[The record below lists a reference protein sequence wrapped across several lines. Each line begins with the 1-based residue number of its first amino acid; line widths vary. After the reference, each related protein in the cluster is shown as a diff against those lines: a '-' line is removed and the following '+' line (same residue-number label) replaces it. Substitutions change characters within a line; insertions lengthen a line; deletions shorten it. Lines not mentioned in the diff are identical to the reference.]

1 MLLIPTPLSAVLG
14 FVFILIGA
22 AAIWLIFE
30 ASRHSHDQS
39 ARNRRIR
46 AHRIAGYLF
55 IALFCFMTWLML
67 LRLKDA
73 ADELSLRPM
82 LHILVAMVLAP
93 LFLIKVL
100 VARYYKSYT
109 SVLVPLGLTIF
120 TLGFVLI
127 ASAAG
132 PYLLRRATIK
142 DISLDAVAM
151 GAARIDLGASES
163 LMERRCSRCHNLER
177 IAGARKDARGW
188 LATINRMRA
197 LPGSGISEADARTI
211 LSYLVS
217 ENSIDSSSTQGVLA
231 VGRALVDTH
240 CNRCH
245 TLDRTYQ
252 SVKSPAEWNATVT
265 RMVGYARGTEGF
277 FKPGEPERIIRFLS
291 TTQTPGAVQ
300 ARSTNGLETAPAG
313 QLTGTKGAALEKAAV
328 SNLSTIGVGVVI
340 AALFALL
347 VWIRPKSR
355 AKATTGQSASMA
367 MEQARNTPVPVS
379 RKPVILQLVRTE
391 RQTHDSVS
399 LRFRITGAQAF
410 RGRPGQFFTFDWLLD
425 GQKLARSYS
434 ISSSPTQTGFVE
446 IAVKKQPEGR
456 VSSFLNERA
465 SIGLTVEARGPLGR
479 FRFQENEHKNIALLA
494 GGSGITPLISI
505 LRYIDDVCLDTRATL
520 FYSVRTER
528 DIIFE
533 GELERLKTHLP
544 NFRLVVIL
552 TKPDAGWSGPAGHLR
567 SELISS
573 YLGEV
578 SNHTFFLCGP
588 EGYMNHATELLKSL
602 GVDGQ
607 RILQERFGGKTAGAS
622 VAADAQPQGL
632 AEFARSNTTAV
643 FFEGQSLLEVA
654 EKNGINIPFS
664 CRQGQCGTCAT
675 RLIKGEIQMDNED
688 GLDPALKAQGYVL
701 TCVARAKGDVRLDA

>member
-30 ASRHSHDQS
+30 ASMNSHDQA

-73 ADELSLRPM
+73 ADELSLRSM

-127 ASAAG
+127 ASTAG
-132 PYLLRRATIK
+132 PYLLRSATIK
-142 DISLDAVAM
+142 DISLNAVDM
-151 GAARIDLGASES
+151 GATRIDLGASES

-217 ENSIDSSSTQGVLA
+217 ENSIDSSSTQGVLV

-265 RMVGYARGTEGF
+265 RMVSYARGTEGF

-300 ARSTNGLETAPAG
+300 ARSTNGSDAAPAV
-313 QLTGTKGAALEKAAV
+313 QLAGNKGAALKKAAV
-328 SNLSTIGVGVVI
+328 SNLPTIGVGVLI
-340 AALFALL
+340 AALFGLL
-347 VWIRPKSR
+347 VRTRPSA
-355 AKATTGQSASMA
+355 AKAMTVRSASA
-367 MEQARNTPVPVS
+367 AIEPASNTPVPVS
-379 RKPVILQLVRTE
+379 RKPVILQLVRAE

-399 LRFRITGAQAF
+399 LRFRVTGSQTL

-425 GQKLARSYS
+425 GQKLSRSYS

-446 IAVKKQPEGR
+446 IAVKRQPQGR
-456 VSSFLNERA
+456 VSCFLNERA
-465 SIGLTVEARGPLGR
+465 AIGLTVEARGPLGR
-479 FRFQENEHKNIALLA
+479 FCFQETEHKKIALFA

-505 LRYIDDVCLDTRATL
+505 LRYIDDLCLDTKATL
-520 FYSVRTER
+520 FYSVRTKR

-533 GELERLKTHLP
+533 GELERLKTRLP
-544 NFRLVVIL
+544 NLRLVVIL
-552 TKPDAGWSGPAGHLR
+552 TRPDADWSGPVGHLR
-567 SELISS
+567 PEIIASC
-573 YLGEV
+573 LGEV
-578 SNHTFFLCGP
+578 SSHTFFLCGP
-588 EGYMNHATELLKSL
+588 DGYMSHATDLLRSL
-602 GVDGQ
+602 GVGPE
-607 RILQERFGGKTAGAS
+607 RILQERFGGKTPTAS
-622 VAADAQPQGL
+622 GSANTQPQGL
-632 AEFARSNTTAV
+632 VEFEQSNTIVA

-654 EKNGINIPFS
+654 EKYGINIPFS
-664 CRQGQCGTCAT
+664 CRQGQCGTCAR
-675 RLIKGEIQMDNED
+675 RLLSGEVQMDHED
-688 GLDPALKAQGYVL
+688 GLDPALKAKGYVL